1 MQGSGA
7 PGECASADGCNGTAG
22 RMRLPGTIAAIHDLV
37 VILEGVNDTN
47 AIASDSFIVD
57 ALRVMVRTAR
67 NAGKDV
73 ILCGLL
79 PVKPNEDTGQY
90 KADPGR
96 IASMNSRLAA
106 LASAEGVP
114 FVDMVGG
121 VRQRLPAPPQPGRP
135 APERRRLPAD
145 GRSDRATRSS
155 HFFGV
160 P

>member
-22 RMRLPGTIAAIHDLV
+22 RDRLPGTIAAIHDLV

-114 FVDMVGG
+114 FVDMVAAFGG
-121 VRQRLPAPPQPGRP
+121 AFSPSSARTACTRTMPAISGW
-135 APERRRLPAD
+135 PEAV
-145 GRSDRATRSS
+145 ANTVIA
-155 HFFGV
+155 FFSV